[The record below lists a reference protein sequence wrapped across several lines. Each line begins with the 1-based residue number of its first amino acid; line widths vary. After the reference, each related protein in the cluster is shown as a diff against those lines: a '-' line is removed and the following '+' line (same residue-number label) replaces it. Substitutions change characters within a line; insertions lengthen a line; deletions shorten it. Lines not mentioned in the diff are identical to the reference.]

1 MAIFLDEFKEFSI
14 PMEVRSNLLWEGI
27 NSLHPLWLPDD
38 HGDLLSWVSNM
49 KAVMGKDLIEKNG
62 FLQEQVGA
70 WFIALSSAAIAQEL
84 PSDWREAIKV
94 WRSTPALDFFRPVLE
109 EQIDLDKEKEEIK
122 KWFLQTMENQPDHP
136 HSLFRGF
143 LRIIE
148 SPEETKKE
156 VLGFLE
162 EYLPL
167 FAASYE
173 EHKGQIREFCEH
185 INTLIKK
192 VPLRDFFKRIS
203 PFLILSG
210 EGVLEITHHGNR
222 FDLKKYRKV
231 ILAPSFFF
239 GHRYTLPY
247 KEFLIFCLKPDL
259 EERGISE
266 PDKELLRKIEALS
279 DNTNLVILKF
289 LSRDYLCTR
298 DLVER
303 LKISQPLVTKH
314 LSELKVCGFLYP
326 IYKIKNRI
334 YLTLNYLEI
343 KKALD
348 QVFDYLKSPV

>member
-1 MAIFLDEFKEFSI
+1 MVIFLDELKEFSI
-14 PMEVRSNLLWEGI
+14 PIEVRSNFLWEGI

-49 KAVMGKDLIEKNG
+49 KALMTEGLIEKNI

-70 WFIALSSAAIAQEL
+70 WFMALSSAAIAQEL
-84 PSDWREAIKV
+84 PSDWREVIKV
-94 WRSTPALDFFRPVLE
+94 WRSTPALDFFQPVLE
-109 EQIDLDKEKEEIK
+109 EQIDLDKEKEEVK
-122 KWFLQTMENQPDHP
+122 KRLLQTMGSQFDHP

-156 VLGFLE
+156 VLDFLE

-173 EHKGQIREFCEH
+173 EHKGQIMEFCEH

-192 VPLRDFFKRIS
+192 LPLRDFFKRIS

-210 EGVLEITHHGNR
+210 EGLLEITHHGNR

-231 ILAPSFFF
+231 IIAPSLFF

-247 KEFLIFCLKPDL
+247 EKCLIFCLRSGL
-259 EERGISE
+259 EEGATPE
-266 PDKELLRKIEALS
+266 PDRELLKKIEALS
-279 DNTNLVILKF
+279 DYANIIILKY
-289 LSRDYLCTR
+289 LSKNYLCTK
-298 DLVER
+298 DLAER

-314 LSELKVCGFLYP
+314 LNELRACGFLYS
-326 IYKIKNRI
+326 IYKIKNKV
-334 YLTLNYLEI
+334 YLAPNYLEI
-343 KKALD
+343 RKTLD
-348 QVFDYLKSPV
+348 LLFDYLKAQS